1 MPRKFT
7 AAHAHESHMAMGH
20 CHRWTLVKDNV
31 IVMILQLV
39 YINKIDP
46 NPTSKSHIIEHC
58 FLSPSGHFLGQ
69 HPKEQKDRKIRWK

>member
-7 AAHAHESHMAMGH
+7 AAHAHESHMAMGR
-20 CHRWTLVKDNV
+20 CHRSTLVKDDV

-46 NPTSKSHIIEHC
+46 KPYI
-58 FLSPSGHFLGQ
+58 
-69 HPKEQKDRKIRWK
+69 

>member
-20 CHRWTLVKDNV
+20 CHRSTLVKEDV

-46 NPTSKSHIIEHC
+46 KPYI
-58 FLSPSGHFLGQ
+58 
-69 HPKEQKDRKIRWK
+69 